1 MSVIGVD
8 NIFLCDYACPALTS
22 IAQPLREIGLQ
33 AVQMLFDRIDN
44 KFKGGPKEKVLSSK
58 LIIRESAGKAPQS

>member
-1 MSVIGVD
+1 
-8 NIFLCDYACPALTS
+8 
-22 IAQPLREIGLQ
+22 
-33 AVQMLFDRIDN
+33 MLFDRIDN